1 MGNNRAAQF
10 MPFAALKGYYDLI
23 AQAGRVTEPKKELS
37 EEELAALNAA
47 LNQVCKGRMVRAAYY
62 HGDGYV
68 VIEGL
73 ISGFEPVAQ
82 KLRVVKTVIAF
93 DDLLSLEFMDET
105 QA

>member
-23 AQAGRVTEPKKELS
+23 AQAGRVAEPKKELS
-37 EEELAALNAA
+37 EEEVDALNVA
-47 LNQVCKGRMVRAAYY
+47 LNQVRKGRMVRATYY

-73 ISGFEPVAQ
+73 VSGFEPVAQ
-82 KLRVVKTVIAF
+82 KLRVVKTAISF
-93 DDLLSLEFMDET
+93 DDLLSLEFLDDAQE
-105 QA
+105 